1 MSRSDRDHRDR
12 DYERAQQEGVSKSR
26 QDDGA
31 SATRI
36 TKKVRQGVV
45 EIDYEESTLVVNYEV
60 EKVSMDENNR
70 VVEVLGSKTE
80 VRRVKLKQLSVDKN
94 MAQLAADIVEK
105 CSYIHPSRTEEVEQ
119 LLIKLRK
126 YQLSASD
133 SAPAAARDRT
143 EVPRRDRDSRSS
155 DGNARSSRDRDQE
168 RALQEVASKSRQ
180 AEQGAASVK
189 TTLETSTS
197 NTARED
203 ELVRKR
209 RRQERE
215 AEEVLPAAHIDDIDD
230 YLDMLYQV
238 GGNSEAAKAESL
250 RIQVRGTGMILKLC
264 RDVMN
269 LEVLIQNT
277 TVMGALTRVLAE
289 EFKKST
295 ELTFNILRI
304 FLSFSNF
311 MEMHGLLAEGRV
323 GFLTLKA
330 IEYEV
335 RRWDSKSE
343 EKEEKE
349 MKYKTIIERA
359 RETGDEAAGQD
370 RVQKLRE
377 NERVKQR
384 VQHKKQ
390 EKMLFVAFYLLIN
403 LAEDVG
409 VERKMMNKDLLA
421 YLSSTLDRAHGDLLI
436 LTVTFLKKLS
446 IYSENKEIIIKS
458 DVVRKLGRFIPC
470 SSQPLVQATLQLLFN
485 LSFDATLRKQ
495 MLESPGLVAKLV
507 GLLQTAPY
515 RQKTL
520 KVLYHLSVSDDCK
533 IAISNSGGMP
543 YLMSLAVNF
552 PNPILAAELAALL
565 INLSH
570 TSKNVEQMVSNRGL
584 NLLMDRLDNDY
595 AERDQGLMKIIRNVS
610 YYTFMVQQQHE
621 GRAEDYKYRGIW
633 APHFKL
639 MLNVLTDTDNHDTLI
654 ELLGTLANMTTYDV
668 PANTSWSKLCREY
681 NLISLFSKMLIPGMA
696 QNDLIL
702 EVIMLISSIANDAN
716 ACIMIASSNLIGLL
730 YQTWKDKSEDIEI
743 KLQLIHCFH
752 KLFLVDKSREEAMY
766 STRIVVD
773 IMECLSDPSAAVRAC
788 ADEVTELALEYDRLE
803 NGDLGALGLRIRK
816 KRFEGFNNKWLT
828 QFDMLNGD
836 PGHVGNFNGSLNTSN
851 YDDDDME
858 ESDDLEGVAHGSM
871 EWKMLMRQKE
881 RLALDM
887 SDLDAAVNYNG
898 VQHGRQ
904 HILNDDLPSSGEG
917 DGEWDESGQDWS

>member
-1 MSRSDRDHRDR
+1 MG
-12 DYERAQQEGVSKSR
+12 ERV
-26 QDDGA
+26 
-31 SATRI
+31 

-60 EKVSMDENNR
+60 EKVAMDENNR
-70 VVEVLGSKTE
+70 VIEVLSRKPE

-94 MAQLAADIVEK
+94 MAQLAADIVDK

-126 YQLSASD
+126 FQLSSSDNEGRDQGEGPKRDKDRNSKPD
-133 SAPAAARDRT
+133 SAFRQGGVNQDQAR
-143 EVPRRDRDSRSS
+143 
-155 DGNARSSRDRDQE
+155 AQQE
-168 RALQEVASKSRQ
+168 IASKSRQ
-180 AEQGAASVK
+180 DDAASVV
-189 TTLETSTS
+189 TTDSF
-197 NTARED
+197 TARED

-209 RRQERE
+209 RQQERE
-215 AEEVLPAAHIDDIDD
+215 AEEVLPAAHIDAIDD

-238 GGNSEAAKAESL
+238 GGNSEAAKADSL

-269 LEVLIQNT
+269 LEALIQNS

-311 MEMHGLLAEGRV
+311 MEMHGLLANYRV
-323 GFLTLKA
+323 GMLTLKA
-330 IEYEV
+330 VEYEV
-335 RRWDSKSE
+335 KRWESKEE

-349 MKYKTIIERA
+349 TKYKDIIQRA
-359 RETGDEAAGQD
+359 RDTGDEAAGQE
-370 RVQKLRE
+370 RVKKQRE
-377 NERVKQR
+377 TDRVKQR

-390 EKMLFVAFYLLIN
+390 EKMLFIAFYLLIN

-409 VERKMMNKDLLA
+409 VERKMVNKELLP
-421 YLSSTLDRAHGDLLI
+421 YLSSTLERSHGDLLI
-436 LTVTFLKKLS
+436 LVVTFLKKLC
-446 IYSENKEIIIKS
+446 IYGENKEIIIKA
-458 DVVRKLGRFIPC
+458 DIVRKLGRFIPC
-470 SSQPLVQATLQLLFN
+470 SSQPLVQVTLQLLFN

-495 MLESPGLVAKLV
+495 MLDSPGLVAKLV

-520 KVLYHLSVSDDCK
+520 KLLYHLSVSDDCK
-533 IAISNSGGMP
+533 VAISDGGGMP
-543 YLMSLAVNF
+543 YLMSLTVNF

-570 TSKNVEQMVSNRGL
+570 MPKNVEQMVSNRGL
-584 NLLMDRLDNDY
+584 NLLMDRLDNDH
-595 AERDQGLMKIIRNVS
+595 AERDQGLLKIIRNVS
-610 YYTFMVQQQHE
+610 YYTFLMQQQHKTTT
-621 GRAEDYKYRGIW
+621 RAEDYRYRGIW

-639 MLNVLTDTDNHDTLI
+639 MLDVLTDTDNHDTLI
-654 ELLGTLANMTTYDV
+654 ELLGILANMTTHDV

-702 EVIMLISSIANDAN
+702 EVIMLISAIANDAN
-716 ACIMIASSNLIGLL
+716 ACVIIASSNLIGLL

-828 QFDMLNGD
+828 QFDMLSGD
-836 PGHVGNFNGSLNTSN
+836 PGHLGNQHFHGNLNSSN
-851 YDDDDME
+851 YEDDDME
-858 ESDDLEGVAHGSM
+858 ESDDLDGVAHGSL

-898 VQHGRQ
+898 PQHGRN
-904 HILNDDLPSSGEG
+904 ILNDDLPSSGEG